1 MLAENIGWFGII
13 SGIILFVILLVWL
26 LVTDIIPH
34 GFDQKKHIADILS
47 YLMLAVTLIVVA
59 VPEGLPL
66 AVTLSLAFS
75 VKQMLEEKNL
85 VKRLACCET
94 MGSAHVICTDKTGTL
109 TQNNMN
115 VVEIWN
121 GKSHR
126 TNETNITSAP
136 FSNQ

>member
-1 MLAENIGWFGII
+1 
-13 SGIILFVILLVWL
+13 
-26 LVTDIIPH
+26 
-34 GFDQKKHIADILS
+34 
-47 YLMLAVTLIVVA
+47 
-59 VPEGLPL
+59 L

-85 VKRLACCET
+85 VKKLACCET

-121 GKSHR
+121 GRSYR
-126 TNETNITSAP
+126 TNENNITISPFASHPTGDEYKDLVFTSIATNSSSMLKPKPKGSATEIALLKYADE
-136 FSNQ
+136 FYAGKDLFQ